1 VEDAAA
7 LLLRLE
13 GDRLINL
20 EVTWALIS
28 RRDRQFMHVLGTAG
42 SGTLSPLQVYRQMD
56 TGLVDVAPSLAPGTE
71 NLFTASYRNELQH
84 FVEMA
89 RGEKPA
95 DAPAEHVTLMSVME
109 AAYRSAE
116 EGREVDLA
124 AEA

>member
-1 VEDAAA
+1 
-7 LLLRLE
+7 
-13 GDRLINL
+13 
-20 EVTWALIS
+20 
-28 RRDRQFMHVLGTAG
+28 
-42 SGTLSPLQVYRQMD
+42 MD
-56 TGLVDVAPSLAPGTE
+56 TGLVDVAPSLAPATE

-95 DAPAEHVTLMSVME
+95 EAPAEHVSLMQVME

-116 EGREVDLA
+116 EGREIDLA